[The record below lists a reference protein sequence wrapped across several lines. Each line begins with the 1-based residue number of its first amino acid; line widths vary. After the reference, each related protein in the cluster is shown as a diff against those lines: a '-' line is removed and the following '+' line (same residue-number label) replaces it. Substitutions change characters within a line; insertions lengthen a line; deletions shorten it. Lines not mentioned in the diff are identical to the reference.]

1 MKKTLIIIFSVLGA
15 ILLLGGAYGVYNYLQ
30 VSTLESIEVKDN
42 MKNDDKMIL
51 VINLDK
57 PKFVINQETY
67 CAVSSS
73 ESKKSWIKAKNNKC
87 ELEVEDATYTIFLKN
102 KYGYTT
108 EIKNKEVELNK
119 IKNLAF
125 NKEHFYLAVGGSEEF
140 KLNFEKYGLV
150 NEKVNYKIDNEELVK
165 IEDNKFVGL
174 KAGDAK
180 VTATVGNKSVETIVH
195 VMSSIV
201 VANVDTNSKK
211 EYVPCLPYN
220 EEEAA
225 MLDAAL
231 KDRIDTAGYQ
241 TRAGVVAAAYF
252 LGLEFE
258 YRVPYFFESG
268 RLVNH
273 SGIKHIDAEG
283 RYYHKGLY
291 LTESKFADLEPG
303 AKYIG
308 PKTWGCKM
316 KNGTSKYGYVA
327 GRMYPNGLDCS
338 GFISWVLLNGGFDVG
353 DVGAGDNTYRDDDL
367 YDLGEKRSISI
378 DLIKSGEVKPGDL
391 IAYWGHMAMVM
402 GIDDNYIYVAE
413 SLPMTKGAI
422 VKKYTHKKAVSIFV
436 NIMLMDDVYKED
448 GNLIDHW
455 AK

>member
-1 MKKTLIIIFSVLGA
+1 MKKTLIIIISIICA

-57 PKFVINQETY
+57 PKFVINNDTY
-67 CAVSSS
+67 CAVSTNDSN
-73 ESKKSWIKAKNNKC
+73 KKWIKAKKSRC
-87 ELEVEDATYTIFLKN
+87 ELEVEDATYTIYLKN

-108 EIKNKEVELNK
+108 KITNKEVELNK

-150 NEKVNYKIDNEELVK
+150 NEKVKYQIDNEEIVK
-165 IEDNKFVGL
+165 IENNKFVGL
-174 KAGDAK
+174 KKGDAK
-180 VTATVGNKSVETIVH
+180 VTATVGNKSVETTVH

-211 EYVPCLPYN
+211 DYIPCLSYS

-231 KDRIDTAGYQ
+231 KDRINTAGYK

-283 RYYHKGLY
+283 RYYNEGLY
-291 LTESKFADLEPG
+291 LTESKFYDLEPG
-303 AKYIG
+303 DKYVG
-308 PKTWGCKM
+308 PKTCG
-316 KNGTSKYGYVA
+316 
-327 GRMYPNGLDCS
+327 
-338 GFISWVLLNGGFDVG
+338 
-353 DVGAGDNTYRDDDL
+353 
-367 YDLGEKRSISI
+367 
-378 DLIKSGEVKPGDL
+378 
-391 IAYWGHMAMVM
+391 
-402 GIDDNYIYVAE
+402 
-413 SLPMTKGAI
+413 
-422 VKKYTHKKAVSIFV
+422 
-436 NIMLMDDVYKED
+436 
-448 GNLIDHW
+448 
-455 AK
+455 